1 LKSLLERPV
10 YLIGVALGF
19 AFAGVLSTFKR
30 KKQVRVQAILRLCH
44 GARPQDAEN
53 GFSSKVGHRP
63 GQYHPIPQLRFG
75 FKPLPFVNTSSHL
88 FAPQIKAMST
98 TILSNKV
105 TDTSALAELRRHW
118 RESLTGP
125 QDGMWEIFRDT
136 AEHWV
141 FTTNHQAIGYACANE
156 EHGLMQFYL
165 SPEWQHERVGTLQ
178 RFLQQEAIAKGIVGT
193 NNPVFLSA
201 ALELMQSV
209 EVDTYL
215 FTDQHMAIGEEKPGD
230 FVAAKEE
237 DLDRL
242 IDFYHQSIGAPKS
255 WLHGYLGNHLER
267 GELFFL
273 KQEDIIIGA
282 CEVRKSDS
290 NNNVADLGMVVSPDF
305 RRQGYGTFLLGKA
318 KGVAQ
323 QWSRTPICSC
333 EKDNI
338 GSTRSIQQN
347 GFRSMHQLLRVT
359 F

>member
-1 LKSLLERPV
+1 MPTS
-10 YLIGVALGF
+10 
-19 AFAGVLSTFKR
+19 
-30 KKQVRVQAILRLCH
+30 
-44 GARPQDAEN
+44 
-53 GFSSKVGHRP
+53 
-63 GQYHPIPQLRFG
+63 IPF
-75 FKPLPFVNTSSHL
+75 NE
-88 FAPQIKAMST
+88 
-98 TILSNKV
+98 V
-105 TDTSALAELRRHW
+105 TDTTSLDELRLHW

-136 AEHWV
+136 AEHWA
-141 FTTNHQAIGYACANE
+141 FIDNHQIIGYACANE

-165 SPEWQHERVGTLQ
+165 SSEWQHERVEILQ
-178 RFLQQEAIAKGIVGT
+178 QFLKQEAIAKGIVGT

-215 FTDQHMAIGEEKPGD
+215 FTDQHKVIGKEKPGD
-230 FVAAKEE
+230 FVAAQKE

-255 WLHGYLGNHLER
+255 WLRSYLDNHVEHGEIFY
-267 GELFFL
+267 L
-273 KQEDIIIGA
+273 KQGAVIIGA

-290 NNNVADLGMVVSPDF
+290 NNSIADLGMVVSPDF

-318 KGVAQ
+318 KGVAR
-323 QWSRTPICSC
+323 QWSRTSICSC

-338 GSTRSIQQN
+338 GSTKSIQQN
-347 GFRSMHQLLRVT
+347 GFRSRHQLLRVT